1 MIKGLQY
8 VLLVA
13 SMVSI
18 SLLGGKNIGLT
29 KEIDNRRECV
39 LCTVEGRQ
47 ENGSGLSGEE
57 AGLSVGYADS
67 FWVDE
72 EETVYLLDTYGNRVL
87 EITRKAT
94 REILLTDTVL
104 PADIVSC
111 KDNLFIFDD
120 LLSELQI
127 YTKQGELLAC
137 SRVAFEEDFVKQLTC
152 IDEEVL
158 LLTYGKQWYTVNQE
172 TGALTAIE
180 EKEVPS
186 VEAGEY
192 DFTEYVE
199 TDEDGTVYSVYTS
212 LVEDCSIIS
221 GELVLQAVSAEGE
234 LLGSYRLPT
243 EEYKYLPDRYV
254 QVHQNGNVYV
264 LVPAEA
270 TIEVRKIALK
280 ESTDSNLTE
289 LADDAEKQEDK
300 YASNTK
306 KRKRNGTAGS
316 GEILYSRAEVWERVQ
331 DMAEYKWT
339 LRKTHTNISKSEKG
353 VVLPREI
360 AAVKEAHADE
370 ASWSETIIGIPYCWG
385 GFYSLDVGFQGKTF
399 QEVIDKKY
407 VAGNIN
413 PVENYKYMTA
423 GVDCSGYVCGAFGF
437 TSRMNTTKLS
447 DLGSKISD
455 VRKLEQMDL
464 LVYPGEHVIFFCEWM
479 DDATMLVS
487 EAAVREGK
495 VTIHPKSLNEFVV
508 SRMYQMRSPW

>member
-8 VLLVA
+8 VLLLA

-18 SLLGGKNIGLT
+18 SLLDGKNIGLT

-39 LCTVEGRQ
+39 LCEVEGRQ
-47 ENGSGLSGEE
+47 ENGSGSSGEE
-57 AGLSVGYADS
+57 AGLSVGYTDS

-87 EITRKAT
+87 EITKNAT

-111 KDNLFIFDD
+111 KDNLFVFDD

-127 YTKQGELLAC
+127 YTKQGELLVC
-137 SRVAFEEDFVKQLTC
+137 SKVTLKDDYVKQLTC
-152 IDEEVL
+152 IDGEVL
-158 LLTYGKQWYTVNQE
+158 LLTYEKQWYTVNQE
-172 TGALTAIE
+172 NGGLTVKA

-199 TDEDGTVYSVYTS
+199 TDEDGTVYSVYTM

-254 QVHQNGNVYV
+254 QVHQNGNIYV
-264 LVPAEA
+264 LVPSET
-270 TIEVRKIALK
+270 TIEVRKIVLK
-280 ESTDSNLTE
+280 EAVESKLLDIADEAEE
-289 LADDAEKQEDK
+289 LEDK
-300 YASNTK
+300 YAFNSK
-306 KRKRNGTAGS
+306 KRKSNGTAGS

-339 LRKTHTNISKSEKG
+339 LKKTHTNISKSEKG

-360 AAVKEAHADE
+360 AALKEAHAE
-370 ASWSETIIGIPYCWG
+370 ESSWSESMVGIPYCWG

-447 DLGSKISD
+447 DLGSDVSD
-455 VRKLEQMDL
+455 VKELEQMDI
-464 LVYPGEHVIFFCEWM
+464 LVYPGEHVIFFCEWI
-479 DDATMLVS
+479 DAATMLVS

-495 VTIHPKSLNEFVV
+495 VTIHPKSVNEFVV